1 MNKTQKDIEIEIR
14 DFKFS
19 QEVTLKKQIET
30 LAEYC
35 ERQKARYNDEYFE
48 QLQAIYKEKTRLY
61 DIARDSRIMWL
72 RMQGQNYTDAQFA
85 EAEVQFERDR
95 CEMCKYNQ
103 LAVIEQKRI
112 RIAYEDKLDKM
123 RRERLHEENELR
135 IQTQRNINE
144 FLTQKTQEIE
154 NLRNKED

>member
-1 MNKTQKDIEIEIR
+1 M
-14 DFKFS
+14 
-19 QEVTLKKQIET
+19 
-30 LAEYC
+30 
-35 ERQKARYNDEYFE
+35 
-48 QLQAIYKEKTRLY
+48 Y

-95 CEMCKYNQ
+95 VEMCKYNQ
-103 LAVIEQKRI
+103 LAEIEQKRI

-123 RRERLHEENELR
+123 KRERLHEENELR
-135 IQTQRNINE
+135 IQTQRNINA
-144 FLTQKTQEIE
+144 FLPQKTQEIE